1 MILTIDQA
9 RALAEAAMVAVGHTR
24 LEANIIADHLV
35 DCELRGLPF
44 GGLAR
49 ALSIAERI
57 EATTTPRRP
66 ITVTK
71 ETPVSVLI
79 VGGDQVG
86 YLVAHRATEMALE
99 KARSTGLA
107 VVGAHETYYAGNIRT
122 ISKQSRRPDSSA

>member
-24 LEANIIADHLV
+24 LEANIIADHLI

-57 EATTTPRRP
+57 AATTTPRRP

-71 ETPVSVLI
+71 ETPVSVSAYSDDAAR
-79 VGGDQVG
+79 VFQPSS
-86 YLVAHRATEMALE
+86 AHRSNLMAP
-99 KARSTGLA
+99 
-107 VVGAHETYYAGNIRT
+107 T
-122 ISKQSRRPDSSA
+122 IPI